1 MKCGDKEWM
10 HCRVEKMGCKGCH
23 YDKFN
28 NLEIANEF
36 ANLTFIYGGKI
47 AFTSEQI
54 KRYQEAVRK
63 IIERN
68 EQLEKYYQCE
78 INLLDSYIP
87 KERVREAIEVI
98 NKQIDEAIDCS
109 KGGLDGDFI
118 KKGSEL
124 LAQKRILQS
133 LLLVKEEENGEFS
146 KTNKR

>member
-47 AFTSEQI
+47 AFTSEQL
-54 KRYQEAVRK
+54 KGYQNAVKK

-68 EQLEKYYQCE
+68 EQLERYYQNE
-78 INLLDSYIP
+78 RNLLDSYILKSKIEEYLNKMEKRCDKP
-87 KERVREAIEVI
+87 KFSIMKKEIE
-98 NKQIDEAIDCS
+98 NLLNN
-109 KGGLDGDFI
+109 GG
-118 KKGSEL
+118 K
-124 LAQKRILQS
+124 
-133 LLLVKEEENGEFS
+133 
-146 KTNKR
+146 

>member
-1 MKCGDKEWM
+1 MDGGKPMKCGDKEWM

-54 KRYQEAVRK
+54 KRYQKAVKRL
-63 IIERN
+63 IDRN

-78 INLLDSYIP
+78 RNLLDSYIP
-87 KERVREAIEVI
+87 K
-98 NKQIDEAIDCS
+98 S
-109 KGGLDGDFI
+109 KVKEKITQLKMNANYDWMYKYDYQDVVKI
-118 KKGSEL
+118 LQEL
-124 LAQKRILQS
+124 LG
-133 LLLVKEEENGEFS
+133 GE
-146 KTNKR
+146 

>member
-1 MKCGDKEWM
+1 MKCDDKEWM

-78 INLLDSYIP
+78 RNLLDSYIP
-87 KERVREAIEVI
+87 KSKVVDALKKLDKDGYWDFLNERDLEKCCDIL
-98 NKQIDEAIDCS
+98 K
-109 KGGLDGDFI
+109 
-118 KKGSEL
+118 EL
-124 LAQKRILQS
+124 IGR
-133 LLLVKEEENGEFS
+133 KE
-146 KTNKR
+146 